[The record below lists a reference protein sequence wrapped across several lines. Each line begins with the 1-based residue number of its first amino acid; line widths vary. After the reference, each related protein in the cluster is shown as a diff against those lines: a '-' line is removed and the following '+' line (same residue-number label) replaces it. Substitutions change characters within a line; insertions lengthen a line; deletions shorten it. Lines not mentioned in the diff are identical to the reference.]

1 MARSKA
7 IYDKSVIIDKAFEI
21 VQGQGVESLTARN
34 VAKALGVS
42 PMTLYNYV
50 KNIREIEKEII
61 IKGFNILY
69 RNVFEDLV
77 ANKEKMKKSGIET
90 ICLLMA
96 ENMIDFAEKYE
107 GIYLMMNYLAPAEIR
122 KDPEV
127 QPFYNFFKKLTYRI
141 KMDGEEKKRLKE
153 SFYLFELIIKGL
165 IDDRISSGGKIERD
179 ELFAHIEAAIEKLFG
194 KENMND

>member
-7 IYDKSVIIDKAFEI
+7 IYDKRVIIDKAFEI
-21 VQGQGVESLTARN
+21 VQEQGVEALTARN
-34 VAKALGVS
+34 IAKALKVS

-69 RNVFEDLV
+69 RSVFEDLL
-77 ANKEKMKKSGIET
+77 ANKEKMKTSGIET

-96 ENMIDFAEKYE
+96 ENMIDFAKNYE
-107 GIYLMMNYLAPAEIR
+107 GIYLMMYYRAQTDIR

-127 QPFYNFFKKLTYRI
+127 QPFYNFFKKLTYRV

-165 IDDRISSGGKIERD
+165 INDRISAGGKLER
-179 ELFAHIEAAIEKLFG
+179 EQLFEHAEAAIEKLFG
-194 KENMND
+194 KETRND